1 MKKKYPYKL
10 LDDDEKIRLLEV
22 RTFYKVR
29 HFFSVFTNRLDGMA
43 LIEILSME
51 KNLNINTLKKII
63 SSILQPNS
71 PLEPT
76 REETI
81 VLYYRD
87 NVPVSAICRTL
98 DITSMTVYKFIQE
111 YLKDPSQ
118 VYLPRLK
125 WDVQGHVEELH
136 NFLERLY
143 NYDGY

>member
-43 LIEILSME
+43 LIEILGME

-81 VLYYRD
+81 VLYYRA

-98 DITSMTVYKFIQE
+98 GITSMTVYKFIQE